1 MVASDEVEVAV
12 MLNGVKVYCKCRS
25 ETEAYDLWLK
35 ITQLMRQHGLNQEHV
50 GDTACERA
58 SES

>member
-1 MVASDEVEVAV
+1 MAESDDVEVVV

-25 ETEAYDLWLK
+25 RKEAYDLWLN
-35 ITQLMRQHGLNQEHV
+35 ITQLMRQHGLNQEHI
-50 GDTACERA
+50 GDTACERT